1 MMGGRILDAPYWL
14 PLHDPVREPE
24 LRRRAA
30 MNSILGVRSNRGKAN
45 AAIRNCDLRAL
56 PRKAQ
61 DTIMRVGAS
70 ECRQLSR
77 LMNTKKTKTKK
88 TKTTKKT
95 TRCIA
100 ALEWLAHSPPQ
111 VRELILAYTNNALS
125 RQYRPPSADVTFF
138 GTIFHFLDWNFVSKA
153 FLKKVFSGLDDD
165 NANDA
170 CFTCGCRKRELR
182 WMYLG
187 VLQLQLHRSG
197 VLTLSNASIASLP
210 QGTGTRVWQH
220 TCRHCSKI
228 LMGRARNLAELWE
241 WARAWPWP

>member
-1 MMGGRILDAPYWL
+1 
-14 PLHDPVREPE
+14 
-24 LRRRAA
+24 
-30 MNSILGVRSNRGKAN
+30 
-45 AAIRNCDLRAL
+45 
-56 PRKAQ
+56 
-61 DTIMRVGAS
+61 MRVGAS

-77 LMNTKKTKTKK
+77 LINTKKTKTKK

-111 VRELILAYTNNALS
+111 VQELILAYTNNALS
-125 RQYRPPSADVTFF
+125 RQCRPPSAEATFF
-138 GTIFHFLDWNFVSKA
+138 GTVFHFLRWRLVSKA

-165 NANDA
+165 DDANDA
-170 CFTCGCRKRELR
+170 CFTCGCRKRELK
-182 WMYLG
+182 WMDLG

-197 VLTLSNASIASLP
+197 VLTLSKWDMVRRRVANLP
-210 QGTGTRVWQH
+210 QGTREWQR

>member
-1 MMGGRILDAPYWL
+1 M
-14 PLHDPVREPE
+14 HF
-24 LRRRAA
+24 
-30 MNSILGVRSNRGKAN
+30 
-45 AAIRNCDLRAL
+45 
-56 PRKAQ
+56 
-61 DTIMRVGAS
+61 GAS
-70 ECRQLSR
+70 EVRRNVRRDMGRPSR
-77 LMNTKKTKTKK
+77 SMKTKKTKTKK
-88 TKTTKKT
+88 TKTTNKT

-125 RQYRPPSADVTFF
+125 RQYRPPSAEATFF
-138 GTIFHFLDWNFVSKA
+138 GTVFCILEWALVSKA

-197 VLTLSNASIASLP
+197 VLTLSRCIKGHLPPGSIE
-210 QGTGTRVWQH
+210 WQQ
-220 TCRHCSKI
+220 TCRHCSNI
-228 LMGRARNLAELWE
+228 LMGLSPRRTFKPSLNFAGPRLPTEEQSRGSLHLQSF
-241 WARAWPWP
+241 RFSVPPGR